1 MIGPPDAPAWPTL
14 PGAREE
20 AHRIADL
27 CRDRGYKPTLLVNAS
42 SRDVQTEVFAS
53 DARVLHIAAHGQYS
67 DNPFESGVV
76 IGDNE
81 YFTTANV
88 AAMRRVPEF
97 VFLNCC
103 HLGQL
108 GPDTKPAT
116 AFPALAASLAEG
128 FMSAGVRAVIAAGW
142 TVDDAAGLKFARTF
156 YEAVPRRRAVR
167 RGRPRGTAGDA
178 RASSRPR
185 ARGARFSATAAPNTG
200 CGARRRRSGRD
211 PRSRRSREAS

>member
-1 MIGPPDAPAWPTL
+1 MAAAA
-14 PGAREE
+14 GAREE

-42 SRDVQTEVFAS
+42 SRDVQTEIFAS

-103 HLGQL
+103 HLGSWSGQRNRQ
-108 GPDTKPAT
+108 
-116 AFPALAASLAEG
+116 SL
-128 FMSAGVRAVIAAGW
+128 SRPW
-142 TVDDAAGLKFARTF
+142 
-156 YEAVPRRRAVR
+156 RRAWPKVHE
-167 RGRPRGTAGDA
+167 RGR
-178 RASSRPR
+178 
-185 ARGARFSATAAPNTG
+185 
-200 CGARRRRSGRD
+200 ARRDCRGLDGR
-211 PRSRRSREAS
+211 